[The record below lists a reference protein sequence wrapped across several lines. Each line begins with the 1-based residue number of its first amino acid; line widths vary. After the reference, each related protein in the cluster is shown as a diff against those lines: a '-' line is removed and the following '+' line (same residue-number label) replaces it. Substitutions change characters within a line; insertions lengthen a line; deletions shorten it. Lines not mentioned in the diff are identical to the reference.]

1 VKPRD
6 EGRSCRRWTEAGLS
20 SDLSPGAV
28 FAERYRVERRIASG
42 GMGAVYEVVHIET
55 NRRRALKVLHAN
67 LVQSEELRGRFRQEA
82 RVAAEIESEH
92 IVDVFDA
99 GIDVA
104 TEMPFL
110 VMELLRGEDVR
121 QRIKRVGP
129 IPVDETVRILFEAAL
144 ALDKTHQAR
153 IVHRDLK
160 PDNLYLCERD
170 HGLPRTKVLDFGI
183 AKIVAD
189 GAMSG
194 QTKESLGTPLYMAP
208 EQFLMSANIS
218 GATDIFALGLISYTM
233 LVGKPYWLEETLR
246 AGAAL
251 AFAMHACKGPQESAV
266 QRAAKHGITLP
277 PAYDEWFFRA
287 CAPKIDNRFQ
297 VATTAIIELAQVLG
311 VPIGMEASP
320 ISITGSG
327 GPGRATL
334 GSSVNVNSIL
344 SASQSGAIPPIRPPQ
359 PSIPGTNTP
368 LQPVLTP
375 IGSGL
380 TNATSV
386 PRSKSPAVAIAV
398 AAVAT
403 VLIGGFIAY
412 QVLSGSPSAPTN
424 PELATAPPPTSA
436 SAIVAEPQVKPLVT
450 ETVAEPIPP
459 PPTTTTSDKATI
471 KSTKGSSAGTSTTPT
486 VRPTG
491 TGTSKKSS
499 SGGVIWNND

>member
-1 VKPRD
+1 M
-6 EGRSCRRWTEAGLS
+6 S

-28 FAERYRVERRIASG
+28 FAERYRIERRIASG
-42 GMGAVYEVVHIET
+42 GMGAVYEVVHLET

-67 LVQSEELRGRFRQEA
+67 LVQSEELRSRFRQEA

-99 GIDVA
+99 GIDVS

-121 QRIKRVGP
+121 QRIKRLGP
-129 IPVDETVRILFEAAL
+129 IPPEETIRILFEAAL
-144 ALDKTHQAR
+144 ALDKTHQAK

-160 PDNLYLCERD
+160 PDNLYMCERD

-208 EQFLMSANIS
+208 EQFLMSATIS
-218 GATDIFALGLISYTM
+218 AATDIFALGLISYTM
-233 LVGKPYWLEETLR
+233 LVGKPYWLEETLK
-246 AGAAL
+246 AGAAV

-266 QRAAKHGITLP
+266 ERAAKLGIMLP
-277 PAYDEWFFRA
+277 AAYDQWFFKA
-287 CAPKIDNRFQ
+287 CAPRLGDRFQ
-297 VATTAIIELAQVLG
+297 VATTAITELAQTLG
-311 VPIGMEASP
+311 LPLAMEPSP

-327 GPGRATL
+327 GASRTTL
-334 GSSVNVNSIL
+334 GSNVTLNSVL
-344 SASQSGAIPPIRPPQ
+344 SASQSGSLPPVRPPQ

-380 TNATSV
+380 TNSTPV
-386 PRSKSPAVAIAV
+386 PRGKSPVTAIV
-398 AAVAT
+398 GAAVAT
-403 VLIGGFIAY
+403 VLVGGFVAY
-412 QVLSGSPSAPTN
+412 QLLRQSSPVTTASEPAAKPPAASASVAVAA
-424 PELATAPPPTSA
+424 PEVEPLDFDAEPATSA
-436 SAIVAEPQVKPLVT
+436 SSSAATTAKTVKVT
-450 ETVAEPIPP
+450 TPP
-459 PPTTTTSDKATI
+459 PPAPGPATTTT
-471 KSTKGSSAGTSTTPT
+471 TPA
-486 VRPTG
+486 VRPTV
-491 TGTSKKSS
+491 TTTSTAKKPP
-499 SGGVIWNND
+499 GGVIWNND